1 MAVYV
6 EGAHE
11 GEFLMSEAAGT
22 RSRETVVFGPSQELV
37 PGQVV
42 GQILVGALSATA
54 EAFAGNTGNGVMGA
68 ITVDAGAPLGDYKL
82 VITEPASNVGNFVV
96 ERPDGVV
103 DGQGDVAAAYN
114 GLINFTLADGAT
126 DFVAGDGFTI
136 TVVAA
141 DADDQDQYVALS
153 LTATDGSQT
162 PAGLTYRGVITGADE
177 TAEDVL
183 IVRDAEVNGQLI
195 TYPTGATD
203 DQKAAIR
210 AALITKGIIVR

>member
-1 MAVYV
+1 MAEFV
-6 EGAHE
+6 EGAHT

-22 RSRETVVFGPSQELV
+22 RSRETAVIAASQTLVV
-37 PGQVV
+37 GQIV

-68 ITVDAGAPLGDYKL
+68 ITVDAGAPTGEYKL
-82 VITEPASNVGNFVV
+82 LITEPASNVGNFVV

-114 GLINFTLADGAT
+114 GSINFTLADGAT

-141 DADDQDQYVALS
+141 DATAQDQYVALS

-162 PAGLTYRGVITGADE
+162 PAGLVYDAVTTGAGE
-177 TAEDVL
+177 TVEAVL
-183 IVRDAEVNGQLI
+183 IARDAEVNGNLI
-195 TYPTGATD
+195 AYPEDATD
-203 DQKAAIR
+203 DEKAAVR
-210 AALITKGIIVR
+210 VALKTRGIIVR